1 MLISRGFFYL
11 YEIKECSP
19 SHETPIPRKC
29 KGLSIA
35 QKEMMKQEGTTFAT
49 RYHQRKQY
57 SHLIETETNQDYSN
71 SWNTDCLLS
80 GVPQN
85 MQVASSLLRQ
95 TICEEQA

>member
-1 MLISRGFFYL
+1 MLISRSFFYL
-11 YEIKECSP
+11 YAIKECSP
-19 SHETPIPRKC
+19 SHETPVPRKC

-35 QKEMMKQEGTTFAT
+35 RKEMMKQEATTFAT
-49 RYHQRKQY
+49 RYPQGKQY
-57 SHLIETETNQDYSN
+57 SHLIKMEINQGSSN
-71 SWNTDCLLS
+71 SWNIDCLLS